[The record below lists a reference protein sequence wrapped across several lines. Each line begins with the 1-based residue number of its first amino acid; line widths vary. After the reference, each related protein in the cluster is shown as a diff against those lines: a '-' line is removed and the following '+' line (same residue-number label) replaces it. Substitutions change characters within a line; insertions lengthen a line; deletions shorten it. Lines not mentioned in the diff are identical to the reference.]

1 MVDIYIIFIIQME
14 EKTLLIVGNGFDLS
28 MGFKTSYGDFM
39 KSSFFPNEETSTL
52 CSYLHKQY
60 EENMGWIDIENEL
73 SEFSRVLTTKKL
85 NAKKIN
91 ATLDID
97 SFREEYDE
105 LKSSLKFY
113 LQEETKRA
121 FGPSPENPAKRVIDQ
136 LPAGSKIISFNYT
149 SIIEKLTWD
158 KFKDSKG
165 NLLHIHGSLAPYDDI
180 VFGVEDSAKLSKEH
194 VFLYKAHSQSLKARE
209 FSLWLNSAGRI
220 IFYGYSLGDT
230 DRQYFEKFFQKLCS
244 ENSSNV
250 NLVFYY
256 YGQSSYDNLIWQLQ
270 MLTKHKLTQ
279 LQTYN
284 QIEFIDC
291 LM

>member
-1 MVDIYIIFIIQME
+1 MGE
-14 EKTLLIVGNGFDLS
+14 ETLLIVGNGFDLS
-28 MGFKTSYGDFM
+28 IGFKTSYGDFM
-39 KSSFFPNEETSTL
+39 KSSYFPNKETSTL
-52 CSYLHKQY
+52 CSYLHNQY

-73 SEFSRVLTTKKL
+73 SKYSQLLSRFELTPKTG
-85 NAKKIN
+85 KIELG
-91 ATLDID
+91 AE

-121 FGPSPENPAKRVIDQ
+121 FCPSSKNPAKRVIDQ

-149 SIIEKLTWD
+149 SIIERLTWD

-194 VFLYKAHSQSLKARE
+194 VCLYKAHSRYLKVQE
-209 FSLWLNSAGRI
+209 FSDWLNTAERI

-230 DRQYFEKFFQKLCS
+230 DRQYFESFFRKLCS
-244 ENSSNV
+244 GDNTYTE
-250 NLVFYY
+250 LVFYY

-270 MLTKHKLTQ
+270 MLTNHKLTQ
-279 LQTYN
+279 LQILN
-284 QIEFIDC
+284 KIEFIDC
-291 LM
+291 SM

>member
-1 MVDIYIIFIIQME
+1 MGE
-14 EKTLLIVGNGFDLS
+14 ETLLIVGNGFDLS

-39 KSSFFPNEETSTL
+39 KSSYFPHEETSSL
-52 CSYLHKQY
+52 CSYLHNQY

-73 SEFSRVLTTKKL
+73 SKYSQLLSRFELTPKTG
-85 NAKKIN
+85 KIELG
-91 ATLDID
+91 AE
-97 SFREEYDE
+97 SFREEYEE
-105 LKSSLKFY
+105 LKTSLKFY

-149 SIIEKLTWD
+149 SIIERMTRD
-158 KFKDSKG
+158 RFCVSKG

-194 VFLYKAHSQSLKARE
+194 VFLYKVHSQSLKARE
-209 FSLWLNSAGRI
+209 FSYWLNSVERI

-244 ENSSNV
+244 ENSRNV
-250 NLVFYY
+250 DLDFYY

-279 LQTYN
+279 LLTYN

-291 LM
+291 SM

>member
-1 MVDIYIIFIIQME
+1 MGE
-14 EKTLLIVGNGFDLS
+14 ETLLIVGNGFDLS

-39 KSSFFPNEETSTL
+39 KSSYFPHEETSSL
-52 CSYLHKQY
+52 CSYLYDQY

-73 SEFSRVLTTKKL
+73 SEFSRMLTTKKL
-85 NAKKIN
+85 NAKKFN

-97 SFREEYDE
+97 SLREEYDE

-149 SIIEKLTWD
+149 SIIERLTWD

-194 VFLYKAHSQSLKARE
+194 VFLYKAYSPHLKVQK
-209 FSLWLNSAGRI
+209 FSDWLDSAERI

-230 DRQYFEKFFQKLCS
+230 DRQYFEKFFRKLCS
-244 ENSSNV
+244 GDNTYTE
-250 NLVFYY
+250 LVFYY

-270 MLTKHKLTQ
+270 MLTNHKLTQ
-279 LQTYN
+279 LQILN
-284 QIEFIDC
+284 KIEFIDC
-291 LM
+291 SM

>member
-1 MVDIYIIFIIQME
+1 MGE
-14 EKTLLIVGNGFDLS
+14 ETLLIVGNGFDLS
-28 MGFKTSYGDFM
+28 MGFNTSYGDFM
-39 KSSFFPNEETSTL
+39 QSSYFPNKETSSL
-52 CSYLHKQY
+52 CSYLYDQY

-73 SEFSRVLTTKKL
+73 SEFSKMLTTKKL

-91 ATLDID
+91 ATLDIE

-105 LKSSLKFY
+105 LKSSLKYY

-121 FGPSPENPAKRVIDQ
+121 FGPSPENHAKRVIDQ

-149 SIIEKLTWD
+149 SIIERLTWD

-194 VFLYKAHSQSLKARE
+194 VFLYKAYSPYLKVQK
-209 FSLWLNSAGRI
+209 FSDWLNSAERI

-230 DRQYFEKFFQKLCS
+230 DRQYFENFFRKLCS
-244 ENSSNV
+244 GDTTYTE
-250 NLVFYY
+250 LVFYY

-270 MLTKHKLTQ
+270 MLTNHKLTQ
-279 LQTYN
+279 LQILN
-284 QIEFIDC
+284 KIEFIDSS
-291 LM
+291 M

>member
-1 MVDIYIIFIIQME
+1 MGE
-14 EKTLLIVGNGFDLS
+14 ETLLIVGNGFDLS
-28 MGFKTSYGDFM
+28 IGFKTSYGDFM
-39 KSSFFPNEETSTL
+39 KSSYFPHEETSNL

-73 SEFSRVLTTKKL
+73 SEYSRMLTTKKL
-85 NAKKIN
+85 NAKKYNTI
-91 ATLDID
+91 LDIG
-97 SFREEYDE
+97 SLREEYDE

-121 FGPSPENPAKRVIDQ
+121 FGPSPDNPAKRVIDQ

-149 SIIEKLTWD
+149 SIIERLTWD

-194 VFLYKAHSQSLKARE
+194 VFLYKAYSPHLRVQE
-209 FSLWLNSAGRI
+209 FSDWLNSAERI

-230 DRQYFEKFFQKLCS
+230 DRQYFEKFFRKLCS
-244 ENSSNV
+244 GDSSFTE
-250 NLVFYY
+250 LVFYY
-256 YGQSSYDNLIWQLQ
+256 YGQASYDNLIWQLQ
-270 MLTKHKLTQ
+270 MLTNHKLTQ
-279 LQTYN
+279 LQTLN
-284 QIEFIDC
+284 KLEFIDC
-291 LM
+291 SM